1 MSALVQTTLAHPL
14 TAILVLWVV
23 VAALIDFRTRRIP
36 NLLSVGGL
44 AVALLVQFAGHGW
57 DGVINGLTGAAT
69 GFFIYLIL
77 YAVGAMGAGDVKLM
91 AAVGAF
97 LGGPANALLAVIL
110 SMSAGVAVSLLL
122 LCIRGGIRDY
132 LSRYGLM
139 LKHLFLTGQLNYIA
153 PQPGSTAT
161 QRFPY
166 AFAIAI
172 GALATLW
179 LGGNFDPFLLAFHA

>member
-1 MSALVQTTLAHPL
+1 MNVAFVQTLQGNPQ
-14 TAILVLWVV
+14 TAILALWVIV
-23 VAALIDFRTRRIP
+23 VALIDFRTRRIP

-44 AVALLVQFAGHGW
+44 VVALLLQYIEHDW
-57 DGVINGLTGAAT
+57 EGVINGLTGCAT

-91 AAVGAF
+91 AAVGGF
-97 LGGPANALLAVIL
+97 LGWPSTLLAVIL
-110 SMSAGVAVSLLL
+110 STAVGVAASLLL
-122 LCIRGGIRDY
+122 LCVCGGITDY

-139 LKHLFLTGQLNYIA
+139 LKHLLLTGQINYIA

-161 QRFPY
+161 RRFPY

-172 GALATLW
+172 GVLATLW
-179 LGGNFDPFLLAFHA
+179 WNGSLAPFLLAFRA